1 VQIKQRI
8 MATILTATAA
18 VFGFAAPNVFAEV
31 KIAVVDV
38 QAAILNSEEAKR
50 LMAQIQEEF
59 KAEEEQIRSI
69 QSEAAVLYERLQ
81 KDGEVMSEAEQRRI
95 VGELQELQNQYE
107 FLVEKIQ
114 TLINQRRQQFQQT
127 YAPNLVQ
134 AITEVVEE
142 DSYDIVFRAEAV
154 LHYANAI
161 NITAR
166 VTEKLNQQ

>member
-1 VQIKQRI
+1 MKKVING
-8 MATILTATAA
+8 L
-18 VFGFAAPNVFAEV
+18 VFAAALILGANSSFAQDTV
-31 KIAVVDV
+31 GLKIAVLDM
-38 QAAILNSEEAKR
+38 ATALLNSEVAKGVDEELQQETAEDQEKVR
-50 LMAQIQEEF
+50 NLAEQAQT
-59 KAEEEQIRSI
+59 
-69 QSEAAVLYERLQ
+69 LQ
-81 KDGEVMSEAEQRRI
+81 DQLQQDAEVMSEAEQRRI

-107 FLVEKIQ
+107 FLVQKIQ

-142 DSYDIVFRAEAV
+142 DNYDVVFRAEAV